1 MSTQAIHSKPQKVL
15 ITAGASGIGRIMA
28 LRFLRQGAKVF
39 VIDLD
44 ASALRALTHEVSEI
58 ADEAPA
64 RLLTAVCDIGQRQA
78 VEAVV
83 PQAIEALG
91 GLDVLI
97 NNAGVAGPTAPLES
111 FDPDAW
117 EQVMQVNLN
126 GTFNVTRMAIPALK
140 ASDNN
145 PSIIIMSSVAGRY
158 GYPNRSAYSTS
169 KWGLIGLTKTLSREL
184 GEYGVRVNAILPG
197 AVAGE
202 RIEKVLQQ
210 RADSNGRSL
219 EQEKTEA
226 MKIQSLQRFVD
237 PEDIAAMAC
246 FLASDAGRSIS
257 GQLLPIDNDLQ
268 SASYRLCRQGQALS
282 KAEIQRFCTLAHL
295 HLFALGRAALGGG
308 LDGVITSWQLE
319 QAHRATCCHL
329 HVFTAACNIDFDI
342 RQVVAILGCEQQR
355 QRIAFHGGA
364 HGGRFI
370 HSYAAAAVLQLA
382 TGFPGGQGAFS

>member
-44 ASALRALTHEVSEI
+44 ASALRALAHEVDEI
-58 ADEAPA
+58 VAGAAGETHAN
-64 RLLTAVCDIGQRQA
+64 LLTAVCDIGQRQA

-140 ASDNN
+140 VSGNN

-210 RADSNGRSL
+210 RAESNGRSL
-219 EQEKTEA
+219 AQEKTEA

-268 SASYRLCRQGQALS
+268 SAS
-282 KAEIQRFCTLAHL
+282 
-295 HLFALGRAALGGG
+295 
-308 LDGVITSWQLE
+308 
-319 QAHRATCCHL
+319 
-329 HVFTAACNIDFDI
+329 
-342 RQVVAILGCEQQR
+342 
-355 QRIAFHGGA
+355 
-364 HGGRFI
+364 
-370 HSYAAAAVLQLA
+370 
-382 TGFPGGQGAFS
+382 